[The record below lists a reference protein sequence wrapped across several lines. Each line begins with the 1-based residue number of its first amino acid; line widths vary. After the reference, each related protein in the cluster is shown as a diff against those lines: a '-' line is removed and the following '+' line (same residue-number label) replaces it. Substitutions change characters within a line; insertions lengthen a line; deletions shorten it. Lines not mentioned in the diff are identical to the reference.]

1 MSQQNKQHFWINNPL
16 YDGLFILSPPFVSL
30 LIVWLLPG
38 VFRQTAAMPVGAWV
52 LLVLFVDVAHVYSTL
67 FRTYFDPVRFQ
78 RQRSLYLL
86 APVVCYAAGV
96 LLHGIDGML
105 FWRVLAY
112 LAVFHFIRQ
121 QYGFMRLY
129 ARKESAGRLARL
141 IDTLVIYYATIYPLL
156 YWHLTPGRNFNWF
169 IDGDFWQGNAA
180 GVLRAATWLYYLLVA
195 VYVVKETGL
204 SLKNKNFNLPKNLV
218 IAGTLVS
225 WYFGIVY
232 FNGDLAF
239 TLLNVVSHG
248 IPYMALIWYTAR
260 REKMPQTIKDHPL
273 RAAVIKR
280 YGVVLFVLM
289 LVLLAYLEEGL
300 WDGLVWRDHGTVFA
314 AFSALPQVSNPYV
327 LALLVPLLSLPQSVH
342 YVLDAFI
349 WRRQDG

>member
-1 MSQQNKQHFWINNPL
+1 MSDQKQQRFWINNPL
-16 YDGLFILSPPFVSL
+16 FDGVFILSPPFVSL
-30 LIVWLLPG
+30 LVVWLLPG
-38 VFRQTAAMPVGAWV
+38 VFKQTAAMPVAAWV

-67 FRTYFDPVRFQ
+67 FRTYFDPVRFR
-78 RQRSLYLL
+78 RQRSLYLFI
-86 APVVCYAAGV
+86 PVICYMAGV

-129 ARKESAGRLARL
+129 ARREQSRKAFRL
-141 IDTLVIYYATIYPLL
+141 IDTLTVYYATIYPLL

-169 IDGDFWQGNAA
+169 IDGDFLQGDAQQA
-180 GVLRAATWLYYLLVA
+180 LSVFSWLYGLLVA
-195 VYVVKETGL
+195 VYIVKEAWQTISTGI
-204 SLKNKNFNLPKNLV
+204 FNLPKNLV
-218 IAGTLVS
+218 ITGTLVS

-260 REKMPQTIKDHPL
+260 KERLPQAVKDNPV

-280 YGVVLFVLM
+280 YGVLLFVCM
-289 LVLLAYLEEGL
+289 LFALAYLEEGL
-300 WDGLVWRDHGTVFA
+300 WDGFVWRDHGSVFA
-314 AFSALPQVSNPYV
+314 FFGALPQVTDKY
-327 LALLVPLLSLPQSVH
+327 LLTFLVPLLSLPQSTH

-349 WRRQDG
+349 WRRKDG